1 VLVCCA
7 CVCALADVSFSAGSG
22 AGGSKFKVSLGLNVA
37 ARINC
42 ADNSGAKNLYIIS
55 VGGWGARL
63 NRLPKAA
70 VGDMVLTS
78 VKKGKPELKKTV
90 HPAVVIRQRKAFRRR
105 NGTFIYFEGTY
116 RVVCCS
122 RTIFFASLCVMKKL
136 VSNPPI
142 ASGDEIIFRLTLLRV
157 CPEQALANACCFEF
171 VVLVFW

>member
-1 VLVCCA
+1 M
-7 CVCALADVSFSAGSG
+7 
-22 AGGSKFKVSLGLNVA
+22 SLGLNVA

-105 NGTFIYFEGTY
+105 NGTFIYFEGTSP
-116 RVVCCS
+116 RLVFVEIVS
-122 RTIFFASLCVMKKL
+122 FFSLGLVKCVMKKL

-142 ASGDEIIFRLTLLRV
+142 VCGDEIIFRLTFFLRLL
-157 CPEQALANACCFEF
+157 
-171 VVLVFW
+171 

>member
-1 VLVCCA
+1 
-7 CVCALADVSFSAGSG
+7 VCALADVSSSAGSG

-116 RVVCCS
+116 WVSFVLLLRAFS
-122 RTIFFASLCVMKKL
+122 FASLCVMKKL

-157 CPEQALANACCFEF
+157 CQRASACICFVSKSF
-171 VVLVFW
+171 LVLF